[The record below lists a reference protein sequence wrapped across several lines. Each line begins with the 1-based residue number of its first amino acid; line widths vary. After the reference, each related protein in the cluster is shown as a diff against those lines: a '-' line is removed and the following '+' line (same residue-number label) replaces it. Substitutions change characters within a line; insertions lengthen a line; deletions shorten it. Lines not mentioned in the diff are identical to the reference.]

1 MSLSRFLGGNLCVAL
16 WWLTSWLLVC
26 FNSLAAP
33 IPVIDAYKRPPNI
46 IIFNV
51 LPVIERTIVRC
62 MKIAHSTGSWGLNA
76 TPKTFRSLRNGL
88 GESMRQPCDVFNWLI
103 NRDSR
108 LAKEIKENDKTLKQQ
123 VIPNEANQ
131 TEVRAGSG
139 SGNLFWI
146 EVCAIFSSIIALHI
160 YGYKSHQPKLNVL
173 TLSGGHGSRNRAVP
187 PKLHGGII
195 YPSIFF
201 W

>member
-88 GESMRQPCDVFNWLI
+88 GESMRQPCDVFNCLI

-108 LAKEIKENDKTLKQQ
+108 LAKEIKENDKILKQQ
-123 VIPNEANQ
+123 VIPNED
-131 TEVRAGSG
+131 TPDRGESWVRV
-139 SGNLFWI
+139 W
-146 EVCAIFSSIIALHI
+146 E
-160 YGYKSHQPKLNVL
+160 LNVDRSL
-173 TLSGGHGSRNRAVP
+173 RDFLAVL
-187 PKLHGGII
+187 KHCTWLQVT
-195 YPSIFF
+195 SA
-201 W
+201 